1 MIYAMTETEIRQIVE
16 NQRTY
21 FYTGA
26 TLPLSHR
33 IEALKKIQSYILTH
47 EAEIGKAIR
56 KDLGKSDF
64 ESYMCETGLV
74 LSEITYM
81 LKRIR
86 SFAKEKNVLTP
97 LAQFHSR
104 SFKKPSPYG
113 VALIMSPWNYPF
125 LLTIDPLIDA
135 LAAGN
140 TVVLKPS
147 AYSPYTSAVIQ
158 SMIEECFDT
167 RYVAVITGG
176 RAENTCLL
184 NEHFD
189 YIFFTGS
196 QTVGKE
202 VMRHAAAH
210 LTPVTLELGG
220 KSPCI
225 VEESANI
232 KLAARRIVF
241 GKYLNCGQTCVA
253 PDYIYCDRKIKDQ
266 LLAEIKR
273 QIKRQFRSEPLTNK
287 NYGKI
292 INEKHFDRI
301 TKLIDSSKVV
311 FGGKCDHTTLKI
323 EPTVMDHVTFDDAVM
338 QEEIFG
344 PILPILTYD
353 SLDQAIHKINSMPHP
368 LALYVFTSD
377 KTAARKVTARCGFGG
392 GCINDT
398 IIHLATSEMGFG
410 GFGESGM
417 GSYHGKD
424 GFRTFSHYKSIVDK
438 KTWLDLPMRYQPYR
452 KINEKLIHLFLK

>member
-1 MIYAMTETEIRQIVE
+1 MTETEIRQIVE

-74 LSEITYM
+74 LSEITYI
-81 LKRIR
+81 LKHIR

-97 LAQFHSR
+97 LTQFHSR

-147 AYSPYTSAVIQ
+147 AYSPYTSTVIQ

-311 FGGKCDHTTLKI
+311 FGGKCDRTTLKI

-452 KINEKLIHLFLK
+452 KVNEKLIHLFLK

>member
-1 MIYAMTETEIRQIVE
+1 MTVTEIRQIVE

-452 KINEKLIHLFLK
+452 KVNEKLIHLFLK

>member
-74 LSEITYM
+74 LSEITYI
-81 LKRIR
+81 LKHIR

-97 LAQFHSR
+97 LTQFHSR

-147 AYSPYTSAVIQ
+147 AYSPYTSTVIQ

-311 FGGKCDHTTLKI
+311 FGGKCDRTTLKI

>member
-1 MIYAMTETEIRQIVE
+1 MNESEIRQIVE
-16 NQRTY
+16 KQRAY

-26 TLPLSHR
+26 TLPLDGR
-33 IEALKKIQSYILTH
+33 IRALKKLRTYIQEH
-47 EAEIGKAIR
+47 EAELNEAIR
-56 KDLGKSDF
+56 KDLGKSAY
-64 ESYMCETGLV
+64 ESFMCETGLV
-74 LSEITYM
+74 LTEITYM
-81 LKRIR
+81 LKHVR
-86 SFAKEKNVLTP
+86 SFAREKTVYTP

-104 SFKKPSPYG
+104 SFVKPSPYG
-113 VALIMSPWNYPF
+113 VTLIMSPWNYPF
-125 LLTIDPLIDA
+125 LLTIDPLADA
-135 LAAGN
+135 IAAGN
-140 TVVLKPS
+140 TAVVKPS
-147 AYSPYTSAVIQ
+147 AYSPNTSRAIQ
-158 SMIEECFDT
+158 TMIHECFDEE
-167 RYVAVITGG
+167 YVAVVTGG

-196 QTVGKE
+196 QAVGKD
-202 VMRHAAAH
+202 VMAHAAQH

-225 VEESANI
+225 VEKSADL

-253 PDYIYCDRKIKDQ
+253 PDYIYCDRTVREQ
-266 LLAEIKR
+266 LVQEIKK
-273 QIKRQFRSEPLTNK
+273 QIQQQFGPEPLTNE

-301 TKLIDSSKVV
+301 TGLIDPKKVV
-311 FGGKCDHTTLKI
+311 HGGNSDRDTLKI
-323 EPTVMDHVTFDDAVM
+323 EPTVMDHVTFDDTVM

-344 PILPILTYD
+344 PVLPVLTYD
-353 SLDQAIHKINSMPHP
+353 SLDDAIRKINSMQHP
-368 LALYVFTSD
+368 LALYIFTSD
-377 KTAARKVTARCGFGG
+377 RAAAKKVTAHCGFGG

-398 IIHLATSEMGFG
+398 IIHLATSAMGFG

-417 GSYHGKD
+417 GSYHGRE

-452 KINEKLIHLFLK
+452 KFNEKLLHIFLR

>member
-1 MIYAMTETEIRQIVE
+1 MTETEIRQIVE

-74 LSEITYM
+74 QSQRTY
-81 LKRIR
+81 KQKHHR
-86 SFAKEKNVLTP
+86 SVHQEKTVLTP

-135 LAAGN
+135 LSAGN

-311 FGGKCDHTTLKI
+311 FGGKCDRTTLKI

>member
-1 MIYAMTETEIRQIVE
+1 MTETEIRQIVE

-81 LKRIR
+81 LKHIR

-273 QIKRQFRSEPLTNK
+273 QIKRQFRSESLTNK

-311 FGGKCDHTTLKI
+311 FGGKCDRTTLKI

>member
-1 MIYAMTETEIRQIVE
+1 MTEIEIRQIVE

-74 LSEITYM
+74 LSEITYI
-81 LKRIR
+81 LKHIR

-97 LAQFHSR
+97 LTQFHSR

-147 AYSPYTSAVIQ
+147 AYSPYTSTVIQ

-452 KINEKLIHLFLK
+452 KVNEKLIHLFLK